1 MNDQYV
7 LIGIDGGATKVSAW
21 IINRDEEENS
31 YALGENHAE
40 CAYAD
45 IPGFSLD
52 FKPVPIPQQLEDY
65 HKNEPAATAAEQ
77 SQAQTYI
84 EACARV
90 IIQLAEEIKRNNVL
104 VGIGMPGLK
113 TKDRRGIAVLANGPR
128 IFNYA
133 TAVESKVKSRGIKFL
148 KPIAHIG
155 SDADYCGIGE
165 KYARTG
171 SLKDIPNAYYLGGGT
186 GAADALLINETLIP
200 FDQTKKWLAK
210 TWEMKNDLGKS
221 LERYA
226 SASGIQFL
234 YSQHSGISIESL
246 YRDKIYPLDIAN
258 RALMGEKEALATMNE
273 ITEYLALLLY
283 ERITTLFCGS
293 QNLFQFVNEKREPLE
308 TEHPYQGTLLDRIVI
323 GQRLGDLIGSR
334 VGIEMLTKPI
344 VKRLSALI
352 DTSEYLT
359 ETAKA
364 HYLHGN
370 QLKDHIL
377 FSSPLREAPALGA
390 GIDAYL
396 SSE

>member
-1 MNDQYV
+1 MNGHYL

-21 IINRDEEENS
+21 VVIRDNEQNS
-31 YALGENHAE
+31 FTLGKNHEE

-45 IPGFSLD
+45 IHGFNLD
-52 FKPVPIPQQLEDY
+52 FKPLPIPQQLEDFQND
-65 HKNEPAATAAEQ
+65 KATATVLEQ
-77 SQAQTYI
+77 SQAKTFI

-90 IIQLAEEIKRNNVL
+90 IIQLAEKIKKKNVL

-128 IFNYA
+128 IFDYA
-133 TAVESKVKSRGIKFL
+133 DQVESRVKNQSIAFV

-165 KYARTG
+165 KYARNG
-171 SLKDIPNAYYLGGGT
+171 SLKGIRNAYYLGGGT
-186 GAADALLINETLIP
+186 GAADALLINENLIP
-200 FDQTKKWLAK
+200 FDHTKKWLAK

-234 YSQHSGISIESL
+234 YSQHSGIDIDVL
-246 YRDKIYPLDIAN
+246 NRDKVYPLDIAN
-258 RALMGEKEALATMNE
+258 RALTGEKAALATMDE
-273 ITEYLALLLY
+273 LTEYLALLLY
-283 ERITTLFCGS
+283 ERITTIFSGS
-293 QNLFQFVNEKREPLE
+293 QNLFQFVNDKREPLE
-308 TEHPYQGTLLDRIVI
+308 TNHIYRGVLLDRIVI
-323 GQRLGDLIGSR
+323 GQRLGDLLGSR
-334 VGIEMLTKPI
+334 AGIEMLTKPL
-344 VKRLSALI
+344 VRRLSALI
-352 DTSEYLT
+352 DSSEHLT

-396 SSE
+396 SLE